1 MKALI
6 FLITLILISEIS
18 SDCPK
23 IVKKSGSSPSPGFT
37 TRYWDCCK
45 PSCSWNHGSRS
56 CDKNQEVEEI
66 PFITSICAGG
76 GVGSSSTCLSQI
88 PFTIDGCPDMGFAFA
103 ATPGNPGG
111 NDNCGKCFEFTF
123 TGEGHWK
130 TTPQTQ
136 ALIGKKLVVMTTN
149 IGYDVE
155 EGQFDILTPGGGVGL
170 FNGCDHL
177 FGTANMG
184 VQYGGL
190 LTECLDVKK
199 ADDVVECLK
208 EGCQNAFKNVPL
220 ALEGCLWHVNFM
232 EAADNPSMTFE
243 EIECPDVLK
252 EKY

>member
-1 MKALI
+1 MKIML
-6 FLITLILISEIS
+6 FLIAALLMSEIT

-23 IVKKSGSSPSPGFT
+23 YKVLSEASSPGFC

-45 PSCSWNHGSRS
+45 PSCAWNHGSRS
-56 CDKNQEVEEI
+56 CDMHQNVETN
-66 PFITSICAGG
+66 PYLTSICAGG
-76 GVGSSSTCLSQI
+76 NEGTSTTCLTQI
-88 PFTIDGCPDMGFAFA
+88 PFTIDGCPDTGFAFV

-136 ALIGKKLVVMTTN
+136 ALKGKKLIVMTTN

-155 EGQFDILTPGGGVGL
+155 EGQFDVLTPGGGVGL

-177 FGTANMG
+177 FGKANMG

-190 LTECLDVKK
+190 LTECLDQKHAEDPVQ
-199 ADDVVECLK
+199 CLK
-208 EGCQNAFKNVPL
+208 EGCQKAFSNVPL
-220 ALEGCLWHVNFM
+220 ALEGCMWHAEFL
-232 EAADNPSMTFE
+232 EGADNPSMTFV